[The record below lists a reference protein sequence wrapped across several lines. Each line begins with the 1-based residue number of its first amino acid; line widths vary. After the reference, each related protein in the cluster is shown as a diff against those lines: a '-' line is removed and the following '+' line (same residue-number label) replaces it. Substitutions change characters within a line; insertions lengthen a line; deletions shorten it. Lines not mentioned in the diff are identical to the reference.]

1 MIFLWQKEYY
11 SFQMEVK
18 RRLSL
23 VILSILF
30 LLSAAL
36 TVGFG
41 VQYFR
46 ARNRPV
52 KEEALQAQRLATF
65 MADYYRTATA
75 QPSPTPSPTP
85 TSTPSPIGTKSL
97 PPTATLVPTPTINPH
112 AEELQQALSLVEVDF
127 PAWQSLNA
135 DIRAWIHNEAIRVDH
150 PILKSPDNEYYLT
163 RDLDLSYKAMGSIF
177 FDFRNNTDFS
187 DPNTIIYGHNFDNGL
202 MFSNLVWYKSQ
213 QFFEQNPFYTIYT
226 PEQVYRVDIAA
237 GIVVSETDTT
247 YLVVNFS
254 SEMEFQSLIQ
264 TIEENSVIE
273 TEVELTPSDH
283 LVTLYTCT
291 NDWQGQRFVVIGKI
305 TPLGSFSAQ

>member
-1 MIFLWQKEYY
+1 
-11 SFQMEVK
+11 MEVK

-52 KEEALQAQRLATF
+52 KEEALQAQRLAIF

-75 QPSPTPSPTP
+75 QPSPTPSLTP

-226 PEQVYRVDIAA
+226 PEQVYRVDITA

>member
-1 MIFLWQKEYY
+1 
-11 SFQMEVK
+11 MEFK
-18 RRLSL
+18 RRLIL
-23 VILSILF
+23 VILSVLF

-36 TVGFG
+36 TVSFG
-41 VQYFR
+41 VQYIQ

-52 KEEALQAQRLATF
+52 KEAAQQALSVATY

-85 TSTPSPIGTKSL
+85 ITTPSPLGTKPL
-97 PPTATLVPTPTINPH
+97 PPTATLVPTPTFNPH
-112 AEELQQALSLVEVDF
+112 AEELQLALSMVKIDF
-127 PAWQSLNA
+127 PAWQSLNE
-135 DIRAWIHNEAIRVDH
+135 DVSAWIHNEAIRVDH
-150 PILKSPDNEYYLT
+150 PVLKSPDNEYYLT
-163 RDLDLSYKAMGSIF
+163 HDLDRSYKAMGSIF
-177 FDFRNNTDFS
+177 FDFRNQTDFS

-213 QFFEQNPFYTIYT
+213 PFYEKHPFYYLYT

-247 YLVVNFS
+247 YLVVDFN

-273 TEVELTPSDH
+273 SDIVLTPKDH

-291 NDWQGQRFVVIGKI
+291 NDWQGQRFVVIGKL
-305 TPLGSFSAQ
+305 TALGSFSIQ

>member
-1 MIFLWQKEYY
+1 
-11 SFQMEVK
+11 MEIK
-18 RRLSL
+18 RKLSL

-36 TVGFG
+36 TVSFGFN
-41 VQYFR
+41 YIT
-46 ARNRPV
+46 ARSQTLR
-52 KEEALQAQRLATF
+52 EETEQAQSVATF
-65 MADYYRTATA
+65 MANYYQTATA

-85 TSTPSPIGTKSL
+85 TSTPSPVGTKWL
-97 PPTATLVPTPTINPH
+97 PPTATMVPTPTINPH
-112 AEELQQALSLVEVDF
+112 AEELRQALSLVEIDF
-127 PAWQSLNA
+127 PAWQSLNG
-135 DIRAWIHNEAIRVDH
+135 DVRAWIHNAAIQLDH

-177 FDFRNNTDFS
+177 FDFRNQTDFS

-213 QFFEQNPFYTIYT
+213 QFFEKNPYYYLYT

-247 YLVVNFS
+247 YLVVDFS
-254 SEMEFQSLIQ
+254 SEAEFRNLIR
-264 TIEENSVIE
+264 TITENSVIDSE
-273 TEVELTPSDH
+273 ISLAPGDR

-291 NDWQGQRFVVIGKI
+291 NDWLGQRFVVIGKL
-305 TPLGSFSAQ
+305 TPLGQFSAQ

>member
-1 MIFLWQKEYY
+1 
-11 SFQMEVK
+11 MEVK

>member
-226 PEQVYRVDIAA
+226 PEQVYRVDITA

>member
-1 MIFLWQKEYY
+1 
-11 SFQMEVK
+11 
-18 RRLSL
+18 
-23 VILSILF
+23 
-30 LLSAAL
+30 
-36 TVGFG
+36 
-41 VQYFR
+41 
-46 ARNRPV
+46 
-52 KEEALQAQRLATF
+52 

-97 PPTATLVPTPTINPH
+97 PPTATMIPTPTINPH

-213 QFFEQNPFYTIYT
+213 QFYEQNPFYTIYT
-226 PEQVYRVDIAA
+226 PEQVYRVDITA